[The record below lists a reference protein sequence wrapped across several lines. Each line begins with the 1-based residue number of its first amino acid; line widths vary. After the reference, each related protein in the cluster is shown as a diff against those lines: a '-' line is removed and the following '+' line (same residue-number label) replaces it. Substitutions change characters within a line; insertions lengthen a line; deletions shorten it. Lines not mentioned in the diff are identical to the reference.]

1 MSRRGRGRGRGSAS
15 FVEMVRRDLALIEQ
29 SNYKMDVDANQNEM
43 FPQGGRGGYYYD
55 NGRGGRGRRG
65 GQACPMNQTI
75 PRQSANL
82 RLQRAP
88 SQPLTN
94 QEIKEAVN
102 NNNRR
107 TAPVIIKPPEEPQI
121 ERRPDAGIEGC
132 ICLRDMM
139 RIFCESCGH
148 ADEGRLRKICP
159 LHPKDIYL
167 YDVTNC
173 ANCHRPH
180 VPGRKPRLLEFPL
193 NYKSKKKFIL
203 LPSSAH

>member
-1 MSRRGRGRGRGSAS
+1 
-15 FVEMVRRDLALIEQ
+15 
-29 SNYKMDVDANQNEM
+29 MDVDANQNEM
-43 FPQGGRGGYYYD
+43 FSQGGRGGYYYD
-55 NGRGGRGRRG
+55 NGRGGRG
-65 GQACPMNQTI
+65 
-75 PRQSANL
+75 
-82 RLQRAP
+82 
-88 SQPLTN
+88 
-94 QEIKEAVN
+94 
-102 NNNRR
+102 
-107 TAPVIIKPPEEPQI
+107 
-121 ERRPDAGIEGC
+121 RRPDAGIEGC

-180 VPGRKPRLLEFPL
+180 VPGRKPRLLKFPL

>member
-1 MSRRGRGRGRGSAS
+1 MSSRGRGRGRGGAS
-15 FVEMVRRDLALIEQ
+15 FVEMIRRDLALIEE
-29 SNYKMDVDANQNEM
+29 SKNKMDVDANQNEM
-43 FPQGGRGGYYYD
+43 FAQGGRGGYHYD
-55 NGRGGRGRRG
+55 NGRGRRGRRG
-65 GQACPMNQTI
+65 GQACPMNQTF

-82 RLQRAP
+82 RLQRF

-107 TAPVIIKPPEEPQI
+107 TAPVITKPPEEPPI

-148 ADEGRLRKICP
+148 ADEGRLRKVCP

-167 YDVTNC
+167 YDVTSC